1 MEIDSSTRVQLW
13 AVLGSVPFFVGGIFW
28 LSTIYSTAADAQRIN
43 EKQDLKLE
51 AQMSLLLDI
60 RDRVIR
66 IEEKVN
72 KKEEK

>member
-1 MEIDSSTRVQLW
+1 MEINASTKIQLW
-13 AVLGSVPFFVGGIFW
+13 AVLGSVPFLVGGIIW

-51 AQMSLLLDI
+51 TQMSLLLDI

-72 KKEEK
+72 NRSK

>member
-1 MEIDSSTRVQLW
+1 MNVDRETKIQLTW
-13 AVLGSVPFFVGGIFW
+13 VAASIPFLVGGIFW

-51 AQMSLLLDI
+51 TQMSLLLDI

-72 KKEEK
+72 RRGE

>member
-1 MEIDSSTRVQLW
+1 MNVDRETKIQLTW
-13 AVLGSVPFFVGGIFW
+13 VAASIPFLVGAIFW

-51 AQMSLLLDI
+51 TQMSLLLDI

-72 KKEEK
+72 RRGE

>member
-1 MEIDSSTRVQLW
+1 MDITPSTKIQLTW
-13 AVLGSVPFFVGGIFW
+13 VAASIPFLVGGIIW

-51 AQMSLLLDI
+51 TQMSLLLDI

-72 KKEEK
+72 NRSK